1 MTIPFTF
8 TIINTIIYRR
18 DYMVDFS
25 KVHSRKNTRSIK
37 WDLTEQLFQ
46 EKDVLPMWIADM
58 DFQAPKEVNEAIKKR
73 AKHGIYGYTTTD
85 DQVIHTI
92 TSWVKRRHEW
102 KVDKKHISFSPS
114 IVTSLHLAITS
125 LTKPE
130 DKVLIQTPVYTPF
143 YRVIENHGRK
153 VIKNELKLNKITN
166 KYEIDFEH
174 FEQRLSE
181 GVKAFILCS
190 PHNPVGR
197 VWTKEEL
204 TKMADL
210 CVKHDVLI
218 LSDEIHSD
226 LVFPDYTHIPIASL
240 SEKFSQQTI
249 TCMSPSKTFNLAG
262 LQASYIIT
270 ENPSK
275 RVALNK
281 HLQKYSLGLL
291 NTIGNVGLEAAYK
304 YGETWLDQLIQVL
317 VKNRNHLI
325 KMFEKHTDKL
335 KVIQPEGTYLIWID
349 CSGLQMDSKSL
360 YRFMIE
366 KAKVGLN
373 QCISYGE
380 DGEQFMRINIA
391 CPPSILQEG
400 VNRIIAA
407 VNNK

>member
-1 MTIPFTF
+1 
-8 TIINTIIYRR
+8 
-18 DYMVDFS
+18 MVDFS

-197 VWTKEEL
+197 VWTKKEL
-204 TKMADL
+204 TKMAEL
-210 CVKHDVLI
+210 CIKHDVLI

-226 LVFPDYTHIPIASL
+226 LIYPSYTHIPIATL
-240 SEKFSQQTI
+240 SPKIAEQTI
-249 TCMSPSKTFNLAG
+249 TFMSPSKTFNIAG
-262 LQASYIIT
+262 LQASYTIISN
-270 ENPSK
+270 EKIRK
-275 RVALNK
+275 RFEAELK
-281 HLQKYSLGLL
+281 KFGLSTL
-291 NTIGNVGLEAAYK
+291 NTIGIYALEAAYN
-304 YGETWLDQLIQVL
+304 YGEKWLEQLIQTL
-317 VKNRNHLI
+317 DENKNYVI
-325 KMFEKHTDKL
+325 EQFAKHAPQVN
-335 KVIQPEGTYLIWID
+335 VIDAEGTYLLWLD
-349 CSGLQMDSKSL
+349 FRNLSMDKNNL
-360 YRFMIE
+360 E
-366 KAKVGLN
+366 KLLIHEAKVALNNGL
-373 QCISYGE
+373 IYGTE
-380 DGEQFMRINIA
+380 GKNFMRMNIA
-391 CPPSILQEG
+391 CPKEFVEKG
-400 VNRIIAA
+400 VSQIIKALP
-407 VNNK
+407 